1 MIMDPKATVQT
12 LMDAVQKGDFEKAKS
27 LLSADFKFSG
37 PVPEPINGEA
47 WLGMS
52 RSLKKAFP
60 DLQYHFK
67 VEGTTGDT
75 VNVSAKL
82 QGTHRGDFDLT
93 NMHMGVIPATN
104 KSFAAAQEFGKVTVK
119 GDKVT
124 SWANNSTEGAG
135 LMAILGQLGVKTP
148 TV

>member
-1 MIMDPKATVQT
+1 MDPKATVQT

-27 LLSADFKFSG
+27 LLSPDFKFSG

-52 RSLKKAFP
+52 KSLKKAFP

-67 VEGTTGDT
+67 VEGATGDI
-75 VNVSAKL
+75 VNVTAKL
-82 QGTHRGDFDLT
+82 QGTQRGDFDLT

-104 KSFAAAQEFGKVTVK
+104 KSFATAQEHGKVTVK

-124 SWANNSTEGAG
+124 AWANNSTEGAG
-135 LMAILGQLGVKTP
+135 LTAILSQLGVKVP
-148 TV
+148 TM

>member
-1 MIMDPKATVQT
+1 MDPKTTVQT

-27 LLSADFKFSG
+27 LLSPDFKFSG

-52 RSLKKAFP
+52 KSLKKAFP
-60 DLQYHFK
+60 DIKYNFK
-67 VEGTTGDT
+67 VESATGDI

-104 KSFAAAQEFGKVTVK
+104 KSFAAAQEHGKVTVK

-124 SWANNSTEGAG
+124 AWANTSTEGAG
-135 LMAILGQLGVKTP
+135 LNAILGQLGVKVP
-148 TV
+148 TI